1 MYRKLLASVIAT
13 LLVSSFTPIS
23 ASAAK
28 VGASCSKLGQVQN
41 SGSKKLTCV
50 KKGSKN
56 VWVEAKVAAYK
67 PKGWNL
73 SHCDIEPGLK
83 GFAQSFQVFM
93 RSQSRCV
100 GPMRVPESKMP
111 TAKPVSKIDPV
122 TSLADVGL
130 CKARQSSNTRAWKGF
145 PGPGMEQD
153 FMLNRHPSPNTVIQ
167 VIPIFSSDAPKT
179 NKTPYQD
186 YKFYFDFVK
195 QYFAQI
201 NDGPGKIDLR
211 VPDEYIEFKEKI
223 EPYAVHHGNDGP
235 VNQKFFQDVINTV
248 DSQFDFSKVNYTL
261 VVVPAGTPSGV
272 ISQQGVGR
280 VLTNEGPIYNIST
293 AQPATVTAA
302 NNTTDISLASPSMWI
317 HEFYHPGINL
327 GDNYGAKSNNYD
339 ANRGMG
345 DWGLMSQNNGDL
357 LAWQKW
363 FLGFLQDSQVRC
375 VAGGAAP
382 TQHWLAPSSIKTP
395 FSKLV
400 VIPLSQSKV
409 IVVESIRAVGLSYK
423 YSKVRSGALVY
434 TVDASDTSHNFGY
447 LVMYPDNRRP
457 SFSNL
462 RMEDASLK
470 LGESLTLEGL
480 KITNVE
486 WGDFGDVIRVEP
498 AK

>member
-1 MYRKLLASVIAT
+1 MLRKLVASCIAA
-13 LLVSSFTPIS
+13 LLVTSLTPIS

-28 VGASCSKLGQVQN
+28 VGASCSKLGQVQTAA
-41 SGSKKLTCV
+41 SKKLTCV
-50 KKGSKN
+50 KKGSKK
-56 VWVEAKVAAYK
+56 VWAEVKTAAYK

-73 SHCDIEPGLK
+73 SHCDTDPGLK
-83 GFAQSFQVFM
+83 GFANDFQVFM

-100 GPMRVPESKMP
+100 GPMVVPDSKMP
-111 TAKPVSKIDPV
+111 AAKPVSIIDSA
-122 TSLADVGL
+122 TSLSNVEL
-130 CKARQSSNTRAWKGF
+130 CKARHTSNPRAWKGF

-153 FMLNRHPSPNTVIQ
+153 FMLNRHPSPNTVMQ

-179 NKTPYQD
+179 NKTPDQD

-195 QYFAQI
+195 KYYAQI
-201 NDGPGKIDLR
+201 NDGPGKLDLR
-211 VPDEYIEFKEKI
+211 IPDQYIEFKQKI

-235 VNQKFFQDVINTV
+235 VNQKFFQDVIDTV
-248 DSQFDFSKVNYTL
+248 DSKFDFSTINYVL
-261 VVVPAGTPSGV
+261 VVVPGGTPSGI

-327 GDNYGAKSNNYD
+327 GDNYGAKSSSYD

-375 VAGGAAP
+375 VTGGNAT
-382 TQHWLAPSSIKTP
+382 TQHWLAPSSTKTP
-395 FSKLV
+395 LSKMV

-423 YSKVRSGALVY
+423 YSKVRTGALVY

-457 SFSNL
+457 GFSGL
-462 RMEDASLK
+462 KMEDASLK
-470 LGESLTLEGL
+470 LGESLIIEGL